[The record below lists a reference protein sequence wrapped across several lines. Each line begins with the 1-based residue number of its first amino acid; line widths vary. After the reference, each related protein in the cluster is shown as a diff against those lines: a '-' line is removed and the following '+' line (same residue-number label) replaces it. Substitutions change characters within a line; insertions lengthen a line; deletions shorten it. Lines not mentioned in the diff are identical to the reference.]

1 MDSIIEQVFIY
12 GIISTVIVIAMIV
25 ATLVFVRW
33 H

>member
-25 ATLVFVRW
+25 ATLVFVR
-33 H
+33 